1 MMKSNIII
9 SHQNCVQEEWLVA
22 EEMTYIGLFPLSHK
36 HFKHKSRTSG
46 PDTQTTWEWTTH
58 QAERQRE
65 RMRRRKE
72 KEENEKEEREGETKW
87 EKEVI
92 NKKWRG

>member
-22 EEMTYIGLFPLSHK
+22 EEMTCIGLFPLSHK

-46 PDTQTTWEWTTH
+46 PDTQTTWEWTTL
-58 QAERQRE
+58 QAETE
-65 RMRRRKE
+65 R
-72 KEENEKEEREGETKW
+72 ENEKKKGEGGE
-87 EKEVI
+87 
-92 NKKWRG
+92 